1 MTPSEQEITLRDF
14 EALVRQLM
22 MAYKDERRVNEKLRE
37 ELAAC
42 QAKLQATDENLLR
55 LSDEFQRLKTA
66 RMIEVSGED
75 IKMSR
80 ARITK
85 LIREVDKCIALLDI

>member
-1 MTPSEQEITLRDF
+1 MTSEQEITLRDF

-37 ELAAC
+37 ELDAC

>member
-1 MTPSEQEITLRDF
+1 MTSEQEITLRDF

-37 ELAAC
+37 ELAVC

>member
-1 MTPSEQEITLRDF
+1 MTSEQEITLRDF

-55 LSDEFQRLKTA
+55 LSDEFQRRKTA

>member
-1 MTPSEQEITLRDF
+1 MTGEQEITLRDF

>member
-1 MTPSEQEITLRDF
+1 MTSEQEITLRDF

-55 LSDEFQRLKTA
+55 LVSDEFQRRKQLA
-66 RMIEVSGED
+66 
-75 IKMSR
+75 
-80 ARITK
+80 
-85 LIREVDKCIALLDI
+85 

>member
-1 MTPSEQEITLRDF
+1 MTSEQEITLRDF

-75 IKMSR
+75 IKMSC

>member
-1 MTPSEQEITLRDF
+1 MTSEQEITLRDF

-37 ELAAC
+37 ELVAC

>member
-1 MTPSEQEITLRDF
+1 M
-14 EALVRQLM
+14 RQLM

-42 QAKLQATDENLLR
+42 QAKLLATDENLQR